1 MDFLQ
6 DVYWGNT
13 IFNWLVALGIAFGAV
28 IAGKVVY
35 WILSTVL
42 RRVTARTE
50 TRFDDIL
57 IDMIEEPLSAAVI
70 VAGLWLALST
80 LNLPAKVDAFVANV
94 MQFLIV
100 MMVAWLVARL
110 LDSLI
115 REYLV
120 PLTEKTENTLDD
132 QLMPILRKGTKIVV
146 WGLGLIIGLNN
157 AGYDV
162 AALLAG
168 LGVGGLALAMA
179 AKDTVAN
186 VFGGFTIFVDQPFHV
201 GDRIRISGFDGTAT
215 EIGVRST
222 RLRTLDGRVVT
233 IPNAEFADSPIE
245 NISWEPS
252 RKIVL
257 ELGLTYDTTAERM
270 EEAMRCL
277 RDIVSA
283 HEATE
288 EKVLVN
294 FTGFGDSA
302 LLLKLIYY
310 IRKGEDIGGTQTDI
324 NLEILRRFG
333 EAGLEFAYPTQ
344 MVFHQAVRAG

>member
-1 MDFLQ
+1 MDILHT
-6 DVYWGNT
+6 VYWNND
-13 IFNWLVALGIAFGAV
+13 ILAWLTALV
-28 IAGKVVY
+28 IALASIMAGKLVY
-35 WILSTVL
+35 WLLATVL
-42 RRVTARTE
+42 RRVTARTQS
-50 TRFDDIL
+50 RLDDIL
-57 IDMIEEPLSAAVI
+57 IDMIEEPLSAATI
-70 VAGLWLALST
+70 VAGVWFAVSTLALPDG
-80 LNLPAKVDAFVANV
+80 LDRFVSNV

-100 MMVAWLVARL
+100 MMVAWLASRL
-110 LDSLI
+110 IDSLI

-120 PLTEKTENTLDD
+120 PLTEKSENTLDD
-132 QLMPILRKGTKIVV
+132 QLMPILRKGLKIVIWV
-146 WGLGLIIGLNN
+146 LAIIIGFNN

-201 GDRIRISGFDGTAT
+201 GDRIRVCGFDGTAT

-233 IPNAEFADSPIE
+233 IPNAQFADSPIE

-252 RKIVL
+252 RKITL
-257 ELGLTYDTTAERM
+257 ELGLTYDTSADRM
-270 EEAMRCL
+270 EEAMDAV
-277 RDIVSA
+277 RDIIAA

-288 EKVLVN
+288 EKILVN

-302 LLLKLIYY
+302 LLIKSIYY
-310 IRKGEDIGGTQTDI
+310 IRKGEDIGGAQTDV
-324 NLEILRRFG
+324 NLAILRRFN

-344 MVFHQAVRAG
+344 MIFHRAV